1 MQSYVKKK
9 ILHSQI
15 SKAVREHFHICD
27 VPDNCL
33 ERLLKEE
40 TLAVAIS
47 RLHAKN
53 TPVISQTEL
62 FCFARSANIYSYSV
76 AMPIKLDYH
85 LLPQINS
92 VIRQLF
98 EFGLIER
105 WDKLSQSIAS
115 SAAIVKMQKD
125 GTGGEGS
132 HLVVLTV
139 AHIMGAILIMIF
151 GHSMALIAFLAEHF
165 THGKI
170 KKGNYNRFWMLLHKF
185 LTPKRNR
192 VN

>member
-1 MQSYVKKK
+1 MNK
-9 ILHSQI
+9 IFRAQI
-15 SKAVREHFHICD
+15 STAVRDNFRICD
-27 VPDNCL
+27 VPDACL
-33 ERLLKEE
+33 KRLLYDNK
-40 TLAVAIS
+40 LAVAVS

-53 TPVISQTEL
+53 SPVISQTEL
-62 FCFARSANIYSYSV
+62 FCFARSVNIYSYSV
-76 AMPIKLDYH
+76 AMQIKLDFH

-125 GTGGEGS
+125 GSGDDGN

-151 GHSMALIAFLAEHF
+151 GHLIALITFLAEHI
-165 THGKI
+165 THRKI
-170 KKGNYNRFWMLLHKF
+170 KSGNNNRFWMILHAFLSPTKNKF
-185 LTPKRNR
+185 N
-192 VN
+192 

>member
-1 MQSYVKKK
+1 M
-9 ILHSQI
+9 
-15 SKAVREHFHICD
+15 
-27 VPDNCL
+27 PDECL
-33 ERLLKEE
+33 KRLLVEE
-40 TLAVAIS
+40 KLAVAVS
-47 RLHAKN
+47 RLHAQN
-53 TPVISQTEL
+53 SPVISQTEL

-76 AMPIKLDYH
+76 AMQFKLDYH

-115 SAAIVKMQKD
+115 SAAIVKMLRE
-125 GTGGEGS
+125 GSGEEGS

-151 GHSMALIAFLAEHF
+151 GHLIAFIAFLAEHLAQRR
-165 THGKI
+165 I
-170 KKGNYNRFWMLLHKF
+170 KGGNCSRFWVILHKF
-185 LTPKRNR
+185 LSPKKNR
-192 VN
+192 SN